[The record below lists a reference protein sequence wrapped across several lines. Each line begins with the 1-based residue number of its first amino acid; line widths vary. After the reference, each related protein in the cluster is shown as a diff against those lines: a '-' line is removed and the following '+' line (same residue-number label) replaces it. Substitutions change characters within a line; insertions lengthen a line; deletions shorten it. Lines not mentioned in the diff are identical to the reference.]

1 MTTKR
6 IISIIMSIAMII
18 VCLTSCKES
27 PKTITQ
33 DVGEVTL
40 SKGVNLSALEDKY
53 KSNSYLDKKSTYTEI
68 VKKGFDHIRLPIDF
82 RNFSDDKGTLDEV
95 SFKRIDNI
103 INMANNEGLAV
114 MLDFH
119 AWYDLNTEKGDSERF
134 IAIWKNVAER
144 YKDYSNLLLFELIN
158 EPHTTEGGDL
168 SMGKLMNLQNKTIEA
183 IRSIS
188 PNRTIVIATAE
199 WNGPWTLKDFTPP
212 EYDNLILAIHTYEP
226 LNFTHQG
233 MEWAGTEDVKLA
245 LTDDML
251 ISLRMQLNLIVEFK
265 ERTGMKVI
273 LNEFGLNTT
282 GYISD
287 EDVKRYLSTVTKVCD
302 ENDIPW
308 TYWSYSG
315 QFGIYDFGF
324 LGIGGKWREDLLD
337 SLFLREKEES
347 K

>member
-6 IISIIMSIAMII
+6 IISIIMSIAII
-18 VCLTSCKES
+18 IGCLTSCEES
-27 PKTITQ
+27 PKPITQ

-53 KSNSYLDKKSTYTEI
+53 KSSSYLDKKSTYTEI
-68 VKKGFDHIRLPIDF
+68 VKKGFDHIRLPVDF
-82 RNFSDDKGTLDEV
+82 RIFSDDKGTLNEK

-103 INMANNEGLAV
+103 INTANNEGLAV

-119 AWYDLNTEKGDSERF
+119 GWNDFNTEKGDSERF

-144 YKDYSNLLLFELIN
+144 YKDFSNLLLFELIN

-168 SMGKLMNLQNKTIEA
+168 SMGKLMRLQNEA
-183 IRSIS
+183 IDAIRAIS
-188 PNRTIVIATAE
+188 PDRTIVISTAE

-212 EYDNLILAIHTYEP
+212 EYDNLILALHTYEP
-226 LNFTHQG
+226 LDFTHQG
-233 MEWAGTEDVKLA
+233 MKWAGTEDVKLA

-251 ISLRMQLNLIVEFK
+251 INLRTQLNLIVEFK

-282 GYISD
+282 GHISD
-287 EDVKRYLSTVTKVCD
+287 KDVKRYLSTVTKVCS

-308 TYWSYSG
+308 TYWSYNG
-315 QFGIYDFGF
+315 QFGFYNSNAF
-324 LGIGGKWREDLLD
+324 GIGAGWRENVLD
-337 SLFLREKEES
+337 SLFLHEREKD
-347 K
+347 